1 MYLFQLAVDPSQQQ
15 VHHHLARALMH
26 LNQPATFL
34 PFFHST
40 TGLGLKPTTILRPS
54 QSHILSSPSHIC
66 SMHFLP
72 DRRPQH
78 PWHLTAAFLPTMYSI
93 LNLIYRLF
101 HTHIRSQTFH
111 HHLLVHL
118 EQRKDILTMTRHFLP
133 ILRLLVPSK
142 HHALLHPR
150 SLSIPPA
157 PSNPDHTRSDIR
169 STKRPR
175 TASHGRV
182 CQSLR
187 HPPEEPTATPPRPA
201 EVPVPEPEADP
212 AIVEPESCGL
222 QCRPIGTSES
232 GSFLFGSVHPHPNLD
247 PAIVDHRN
255 RPWPPCDDREL
266 AQYKMDTKSRP
277 SWKTIAKRMNLALLG
292 AVKPDGR
299 G

>member
-1 MYLFQLAVDPSQQQ
+1 MFSWSVELSFCLNLSPTHPFSVFVSARRGSVAATGASPSGSC
-15 VHHHLARALMH
+15 LDAS
-26 LNQPATFL
+26 QPAGNIFTLL
-34 PFFHST
+34 PQY

-142 HHALLHPR
+142 HHALLHPDPCPFLLLHPIR
-150 SLSIPPA
+150 ITHAQTFAPPNDHAPPPWSSLSIATA
-157 PSNPDHTRSDIR
+157 PSGGTDCHS
-169 STKRPR
+169 STP
-175 TASHGRV
+175 
-182 CQSLR
+182 
-187 HPPEEPTATPPRPA
+187 
-201 EVPVPEPEADP
+201 
-212 AIVEPESCGL
+212 CG
-222 QCRPIGTSES
+222 G
-232 GSFLFGSVHPHPNLD
+232 
-247 PAIVDHRN
+247 
-255 RPWPPCDDREL
+255 PC
-266 AQYKMDTKSRP
+266 P
-277 SWKTIAKRMNLALLG
+277 
-292 AVKPDGR
+292 
-299 G
+299 